1 MTDETVSYIAEVI
14 ADGTGNFVG
23 NQLRFATRA
32 QAEEYARDL
41 MSRWTSVREWR
52 VMETSDPVNMDE
64 SGRMT

>member
-23 NQLRFATRA
+23 NQLRFATRT

-41 MSRWTSVREWR
+41 MFRWTSVREWR
-52 VMETSDPVNMDE
+52 VVETSDPVNMDE